1 MSFFGHTD
9 SVSCGVF
16 SPDGKYLITASEDT
30 CVKVWE
36 LKSQTLLHTIKGKKF
51 HQAPISSIAISK
63 TKNVIAT
70 GSFENELAISNFENA
85 NVNIIYNH

>member
-9 SVSCGVF
+9 SVSCGLF
-16 SPDGKYLITASEDT
+16 SHEGKYLITGSEDC

-36 LKSQTLLHTIKGKKF
+36 LKNQTLLHTIKGRKF
-51 HQAPISSIAISK
+51 HQAPICSIAIAK
-63 TKNVIAT
+63 TKSIIAT

-85 NVNIIYNH
+85 NVKLI